1 MTLEGFDAAEIAGA
15 LYLRPQLQIEGQAW
29 KLEVNGIQRDVSCVE
44 ADQGELT
51 LRCVMVGG
59 DGKLL
64 NQSNALTYQ
73 SAQELLEESGTLPLE
88 TWPLWEADYE
98 PAGGGAWYQSWR
110 IYKSVDTFP
119 TLGGTAVTANGDRW
133 QWQPTYGL
141 SQAGQ
146 YAVDDEGHV
155 WLAVEKNVDSEAL
168 AELLKAW
175 EMTLYTFEN

>member
-1 MTLEGFDAAEIAGA
+1 M
-15 LYLRPQLQIEGQAW
+15 
-29 KLEVNGIQRDVSCVE
+29 
-44 ADQGELT
+44 
-51 LRCVMVGG
+51 
-59 DGKLL
+59 
-64 NQSNALTYQ
+64 
-73 SAQELLEESGTLPLE
+73 
-88 TWPLWEADYE
+88 
-98 PAGGGAWYQSWR
+98 
-110 IYKSVDTFP
+110 DTFP